1 MTDLNELERLYAA
14 ATMKPHTHPV
24 DGMEFALAIHAAF
37 PALAAEL
44 RALREYALMDANCPC
59 CQQTETCEDEC
70 TFKDDCPDDY
80 PRLEAAR
87 NALQSVERARR
98 E

>member
-1 MTDLNELERLYAA
+1 MDKKAGEMTNLDELERLYAMPE
-14 ATMKPHTHPV
+14 TRPFTIKHV
-24 DGMEFALAIHAAF
+24 
-37 PALAAEL
+37 PALLAEV